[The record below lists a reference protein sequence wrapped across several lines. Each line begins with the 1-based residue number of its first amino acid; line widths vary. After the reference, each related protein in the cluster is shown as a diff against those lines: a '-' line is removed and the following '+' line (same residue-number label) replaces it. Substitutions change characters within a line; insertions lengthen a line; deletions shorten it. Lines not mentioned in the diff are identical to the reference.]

1 MFLVLD
7 EQNRKISFIAKNL
20 SLYKCTSINWE
31 YFFLQIEKFIHL
43 KIHIKLS
50 LFTLFVW
57 IYYRQDSYD
66 DMVQRYDQK
75 CLEANQDQSYIQNEL
90 NYVNQHVAE
99 LEKVGIEEYRHL
111 YIKNSNIYFWMGLSK
126 NIICIGIILK

>member
-1 MFLVLD
+1 MS
-7 EQNRKISFIAKNL
+7 K
-20 SLYKCTSINWE
+20 
-31 YFFLQIEKFIHL
+31 EKRIQ
-43 KIHIKLS
+43 
-50 LFTLFVW
+50 
-57 IYYRQDSYD
+57 YYRQDSYD

-111 YIKNSNIYFWMGLSK
+111 YIKNSNIYF
-126 NIICIGIILK
+126 

>member
-1 MFLVLD
+1 VFLVLD
-7 EQNRKISFIAKNL
+7 EQNRNISFKTKNL

-50 LFTLFVW
+50 LFTSFVW

-111 YIKNSNIYFWMGLSK
+111 YIKNNKIYFWMGLA
-126 NIICIGIILK
+126 IRI